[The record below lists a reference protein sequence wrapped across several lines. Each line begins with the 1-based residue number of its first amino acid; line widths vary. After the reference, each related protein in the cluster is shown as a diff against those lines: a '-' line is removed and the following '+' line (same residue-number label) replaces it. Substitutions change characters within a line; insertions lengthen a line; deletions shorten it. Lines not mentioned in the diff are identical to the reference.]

1 MSPPFI
7 SRPRTPHTH
16 SLSTPTCSHCCT
28 CTLLARQGRRR
39 RDGSGVL
46 HPALDALNQLASASL
61 AQPVDSPTMARR
73 VSLLA
78 LLALLQLVALNS
90 AVDAHGPHH
99 NHGSASGSAVEI
111 VAGKDGHHYSY
122 AYSTSW
128 STEWGTTWSTSW
140 STGVPAATATSAST
154 SAASTSTTTDAAA
167 TAAST
172 PVSTASTTYEHH
184 DEAHSAHH
192 HLHTPFHAAAIV
204 KTNDSVYLFGG
215 RDASGFATNQ
225 VLSLNLTSILAAGAD
240 DATPLPVADLP
251 ALPLS
256 VAGAVPVL
264 DAAQSRVLLVG
275 GTTGRGDAAMDLNT
289 HVVSYDLAAKKGAD
303 LGNLAV
309 NFTALA
315 PMHSVMAATPLGA
328 GKPAYLFGGL
338 DIHAVPE
345 SPGMHTYSAAYHR
358 VLANGTISRV
368 VPREGTI
375 SPMGRVKAAM
385 ARFNETH
392 VALLGGFRDG
402 AKLADVWWY
411 NEPAAAWSRAPVSLA
426 FPRFAHRAVV
436 VKGRYIVAV
445 GGMYGRGATGNAPF
459 VEVYDVVKGTI
470 ATVAVEAPKGVEP
483 QLVADGLAMPQV
495 VAHGDHLVLLGG
507 EKWNAVWNATAAPQT
522 AVKLRLIKVTEL
534 KDGGLKLEWV
544 VSTRQG
550 EAEKPPSGTVLPPPG
565 TVTAFKTVVDATAT
579 GKDVSVYATAK
590 AEATQVVKVT
600 AGETKAE
607 TKATGAAAETK
618 AETKATGTATTDK
631 AAAASTWATSW
642 STSWS
647 TAYSWGTMYTW
658 TGAQSTATT
667 ASTSVSTTASTTAT
681 TEATTTT
688 ATTTSAAPT
697 VPAAVPTIPKMD
709 AEAASKAVASIL
721 GAIVFPAPF
730 PTQAAG
736 AAASDKKDPAA
747 GTSAQSVEYVNESAG
762 AVSAQSA
769 QYQQQSTSVTPQS
782 AQSVEYQQ
790 QSASAEYVKES
801 SVENGVTHADAEGA
815 SKAIANVIDGV
826 VFDAHRYFP
835 DPASGSQNGT
845 KSVKEESTDAT
856 AAAPETKSSS
866 AATAV
871 AIAAGSVAAVAA
883 VAAVAYRRRQARLR
897 RGILLPTTAQEVA
910 QVADGAFDQGHAAP
924 SGRVAM

>member
-1 MSPPFI
+1 
-7 SRPRTPHTH
+7 
-16 SLSTPTCSHCCT
+16 
-28 CTLLARQGRRR
+28 
-39 RDGSGVL
+39 
-46 HPALDALNQLASASL
+46 
-61 AQPVDSPTMARR
+61 MARR

-99 NHGSASGSAVEI
+99 DHGSASGSAVEV
-111 VAGKDGHHYSY
+111 VAGPDGHYSY

-128 STEWGTTWSTSW
+128 STAWGTTWSTSW
-140 STGVPAATATSAST
+140 STGVPAATATAAST
-154 SAASTSTTTDAAA
+154 SATATTAAAA
-167 TAAST
+167 TTVT

-184 DEAHSAHH
+184 DEAHAAHH

-215 RDASGFATNQ
+215 RDASGMATNQ
-225 VLSLNLTSILAAGAD
+225 VLSLNLASILAAGAD
-240 DATPLPVADLP
+240 DTTPLPVADLP

-256 VAGAVPVL
+256 IAGAVPVL

-289 HVVSYDLAAKKGAD
+289 HVVSYDLAGKKGAD

-338 DIHAVPE
+338 DIHAIPE

-411 NEPAAAWSRAPVSLA
+411 DEPAAAWSRAPVSLA

-436 VKGRYIVAV
+436 VKDRYIVAV

-544 VSTRQG
+544 ASTRQG

-618 AETKATGTATTDK
+618 AETKATGTAATDK
-631 AAAASTWATSW
+631 AGAASAWATSW
-642 STSWS
+642 SSSWS

-667 ASTSVSTTASTTAT
+667 ASTSAPTTAT
-681 TEATTTT
+681 TETTTT
-688 ATTTSAAPT
+688 TTTTTTTPAVPT

-730 PTQAAG
+730 PTQAAS

-762 AVSAQSA
+762 AVSGQSA
-769 QYQQQSTSVTPQS
+769 QYQQQSSSVTPQS

-790 QSASAEYVKES
+790 QSASATVQSAQSVEYVQQAS
-801 SVENGVTHADAEGA
+801 AERGATQAEAEAA
-815 SKAIANVIDGV
+815 SKAIANVIDAV
-826 VFDAHRYFP
+826 VFDAHRYYP
-835 DPASGSQNGT
+835 DPAAATQNGA
-845 KSVKEESTDAT
+845 KSVKDESADAT
-856 AAAPETKSSS
+856 AAATETKSSS
-866 AATAV
+866 VATAV

-883 VAAVAYRRRQARLR
+883 VAAFAYRRRQARLR
-897 RGILLPTTAQEVA
+897 RGILLPSTAQEVA
-910 QVADGAFDQGHAAP
+910 EVADGAFDQGHAAP

>member
-1 MSPPFI
+1 M
-7 SRPRTPHTH
+7 T
-16 SLSTPTCSHCCT
+16 
-28 CTLLARQGRRR
+28 
-39 RDGSGVL
+39 
-46 HPALDALNQLASASL
+46 
-61 AQPVDSPTMARR
+61 RR

-99 NHGSASGSAVEI
+99 DHGSASGSAVEV
-111 VAGKDGHHYSY
+111 VAGKDGHYSY

-128 STEWGTTWSTSW
+128 STAWGTTWSTSW
-140 STGVPAATATSAST
+140 STGAPAVATATSAST
-154 SAASTSTTTDAAA
+154 SVTATTDAAA

-172 PVSTASTTYEHH
+172 PVSTASTPVSTASTTYEHH
-184 DEAHSAHH
+184 DEEHAAHH
-192 HLHTPFHAAAIV
+192 HLHVPFHAAAIV

-215 RDASGFATNQ
+215 RDASGMATNQ

-289 HVVSYDLAAKKGAD
+289 HVVSYNLTAHKGAD

-338 DIHAVPE
+338 DIHAIPE
-345 SPGMHTYSAAYHR
+345 SPGMHTYSAAHHR

-544 VSTRQG
+544 ASTRQG

-565 TVTAFKTVVDATAT
+565 KVTAFQTVVDATAT

-607 TKATGAAAETK
+607 TKGTGAAAETK
-618 AETKATGTATTDK
+618 HETKATGTAT
-631 AAAASTWATSW
+631 SW
-642 STSWS
+642 STAWS

-667 ASTSVSTTASTTAT
+667 ASTSASTTAT
-681 TEATTTT
+681 TESTTTT
-688 ATTTSAAPT
+688 TTPAANPT
-697 VPAAVPTIPKMD
+697 VPAAVPTIAKMD

-736 AAASDKKDPAA
+736 AAAGDKKDPAA

-762 AVSAQSA
+762 AVSGQSA
-769 QYQQQSTSVTPQS
+769 QYQQQSSSVTPQS
-782 AQSVEYQQ
+782 AQSV
-790 QSASAEYVKES
+790 
-801 SVENGVTHADAEGA
+801 
-815 SKAIANVIDGV
+815 
-826 VFDAHRYFP
+826 
-835 DPASGSQNGT
+835 
-845 KSVKEESTDAT
+845 
-856 AAAPETKSSS
+856 
-866 AATAV
+866 
-871 AIAAGSVAAVAA
+871 
-883 VAAVAYRRRQARLR
+883 
-897 RGILLPTTAQEVA
+897 
-910 QVADGAFDQGHAAP
+910 
-924 SGRVAM
+924 

>member
-1 MSPPFI
+1 
-7 SRPRTPHTH
+7 
-16 SLSTPTCSHCCT
+16 
-28 CTLLARQGRRR
+28 
-39 RDGSGVL
+39 
-46 HPALDALNQLASASL
+46 
-61 AQPVDSPTMARR
+61 MARR

-99 NHGSASGSAVEI
+99 DHGSASGSAVEV
-111 VAGKDGHHYSY
+111 VAGKDGHYSY

-128 STEWGTTWSTSW
+128 STAWGTTWSTSW

-154 SAASTSTTTDAAA
+154 SAASTTTTTTTTTSAA
-167 TAAST
+167 TAAVT

-184 DEAHSAHH
+184 GEEHAAHH

-215 RDASGFATNQ
+215 RDASGMATNQ

-256 VAGAVPVL
+256 IAGAVPVL

-289 HVVSYDLAAKKGAD
+289 HVVAYNLTAKKGAD
-303 LGNLAV
+303 LGNLAA

-328 GKPAYLFGGL
+328 GKAAYLFGGL
-338 DIHAVPE
+338 DIHAIPE

-358 VLANGTISRV
+358 VLADGTISRV

-385 ARFNETH
+385 TRFNETH
-392 VALLGGFRDG
+392 VAMLGGFRDG

-436 VKGRYIVAV
+436 VKDRYIVAV

-470 ATVAVEAPKGVEP
+470 ATVAVDAPKGVEP

-544 VSTRQG
+544 ASTRQG
-550 EAEKPPSGTVLPPPG
+550 DAEKPPSGTVLPPPG
-565 TVTAFKTVVDATAT
+565 TVTAFNTVVEATAT

-600 AGETKAE
+600 AGESKEEAKAP
-607 TKATGAAAETK
+607 GAAAETK

-667 ASTSVSTTASTTAT
+667 ASTSVSATTSTAASATASTTAS
-681 TEATTTT
+681 TESTTTT
-688 ATTTSAAPT
+688 TTPAANPT
-697 VPAAVPTIPKMD
+697 FPAAVPTIVKLD

-762 AVSAQSA
+762 AVSGQSA
-769 QYQQQSTSVTPQS
+769 QYQQQSASVTPQS

-790 QSASAEYVKES
+790 QSASVTPQSAQSVEYVKES
-801 SVENGVTHADAEGA
+801 SAKDVVTHADAEA
-815 SKAIANVIDGV
+815 ATKAIANVIDGV
-826 VFDAHRYFP
+826 VFDAHHYFP
-835 DPASGSQNGT
+835 DSAAAAQNGA
-845 KSVKEESTDAT
+845 KSVKEESADAT
-856 AAAPETKSSS
+856 TAAPETKSSS
-866 AATAV
+866 VATAV

-897 RGILLPTTAQEVA
+897 RGILLPSTAQEVA
-910 QVADGAFDQGHAAP
+910 EVADGAFDQGHAAP